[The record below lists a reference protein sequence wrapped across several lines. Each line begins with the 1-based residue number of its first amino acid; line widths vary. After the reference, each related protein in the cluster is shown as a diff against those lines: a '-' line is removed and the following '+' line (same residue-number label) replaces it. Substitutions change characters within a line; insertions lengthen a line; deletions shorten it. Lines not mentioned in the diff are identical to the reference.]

1 MHKLITHF
9 ILQCKYFFYN
19 FLIRGNFTTGGHL
32 IIISVEMK
40 IEKVNENQ
48 IRCTLT
54 KQDLADRQ
62 INLRELAYGSEKAKG
77 LFHDMIQQA
86 NYEFGFD
93 VSDNPLMVEAIP
105 LSSESLVLLI
115 TKVEYPEELD
125 TRFSQFTE
133 AGDEELFSNTGAVGN
148 VERKG
153 ADDILEL
160 FQKIREAKASPES
173 ENAQQTEAPEE
184 VPEVPADLT
193 KMFEFTTIDQVERLA
208 HVLVNYY
215 NGRND
220 LFKNEK
226 KNRFYLVIHKDDHT
240 PEEFNKVCNI
250 ICEYAQQKNYNPAVG
265 AYFAE
270 HGNKITGP
278 QALQVFA
285 SL

>member
-1 MHKLITHF
+1 
-9 ILQCKYFFYN
+9 
-19 FLIRGNFTTGGHL
+19 
-32 IIISVEMK
+32 MK

-86 NYEFGFD
+86 NYEFGVD

-160 FQKIREAKASPES
+160 FQKIREAAKNKGTTSKASSTQSLEK
-173 ENAQQTEAPEE
+173 EQTVSQNSSPTINLIRLYTFQTLDDVIAASHGLNGFYTGTNNLYKEA
-184 VPEVPADLT
+184 DDKYQL
-193 KMFEFTTIDQVERLA
+193 I
-208 HVLVNYY
+208 
-215 NGRND
+215 
-220 LFKNEK
+220 
-226 KNRFYLVIHKDDHT
+226 IHQSDYT
-240 PEEFNKVCNI
+240 PEDFNKVCNI
-250 ICEYAQQKNYNPAVG
+250 LSEYGKGKQLSVAGEAHFV
-265 AYFAE
+265 E
-270 HGNKITGP
+270 HGELLSAN
-278 QALQVFA
+278 ALQ
-285 SL
+285 LLMQL